1 MKNKINLMLGL
12 VFLVLFSVSF
22 VSAAGIVS
30 PYWKDYPLE
39 MHFGETKTAN
49 FILQNMVGEEDI
61 TVKVE
66 IKGGGDI
73 VSLEKDTYTA
83 RAKTSDT
90 LIPLK
95 ITIPKDYDKSIQ
107 KIELEIKTV
116 TADQGGMVTLG
127 TGWTSSFNV
136 IISEKPVSRATLM
149 GIIIA
154 ILVIL
159 IILVIIILVLL
170 RKKARI

>member
-1 MKNKINLMLGL
+1 MKNKITLILGIIL
-12 VFLVLFSVSF
+12 IVLSASF

-49 FILQNMVGEEDI
+49 FILQNMVGDTDI
-61 TVKVE
+61 TVNVE
-66 IKGGGDI
+66 IKEGEN
-73 VSLEKDTYTA
+73 VASLEKETYTA

-90 LIPLK
+90 IIPLK
-95 ITIPKDYDKSIQ
+95 ITIPEDYGKSIQ

-116 TADQGGMVTLG
+116 TTDQGGMVTLG

-136 IISEKPVSRATLM
+136 IISEKPVSRTALV
-149 GIIIA
+149 GIIIG
-154 ILVIL
+154 IL
-159 IILVIIILVLL
+159 IILIVLVIIILILL
-170 RKKARI
+170 KKRRI